1 MKTLIGKLVL
11 SFGCKVAGVKAYI
24 EDDLFTTHAHDFVHE
39 PAFVKAYARGAKAAG
54 PSYHFRWRVYMALWA
69 ARVASRLPGDFVECG
84 TNKGFI
90 ASAVMEDLNWN
101 TCGKK
106 IYLLDT
112 WQGLDA
118 SALSEEEK
126 KAGFAEHSQKW
137 IKEGVYET
145 DFEAVKRNFSEWRN
159 VSLVKGTIPATLA
172 QVESNQIA
180 FLHLDLNCSPPE
192 VAALEHFWPKL
203 VPGALVLH
211 DDYGGFEL
219 SKRGMDQLAERFGVK
234 FATLPTGQGLLIKP
248 PDNH

>member
-1 MKTLIGKLVL
+1 MKTFIGKLAL

-24 EDDLFTTHAHDFVHE
+24 EDDLFTTHTHDFAHE
-39 PAFVKAYARGAKAAG
+39 SKFQKAYARGIKAAG
-54 PSYHFRWRVYMALWA
+54 PSYHFRWRVHIALWA
-69 ARVASRLPGDFVECG
+69 AGVASRLPGDFVECG

-90 ASAVMEDLNWN
+90 ASAIMEDLDWN
-101 TCGKK
+101 TCDKQF
-106 IYLLDT
+106 YLLDT

-118 SALSEEEK
+118 SMLSDEEK

-137 IKEGVYET
+137 VKEGVYET
-145 DFEAVKRNFSEWRN
+145 DFEAVKRNFSEWGK
-159 VSLVKGTIPATLA
+159 VSLIKGTIPATLP
-172 QVESNQIA
+172 QITSNQIA

-192 VAALEHFWPKL
+192 VAALEYLWPKL

-219 SKRGMDQLAERFGVK
+219 SKRGMDQTAGRFGVK

-248 PDNH
+248 PDRR